1 MEKEENKVS
10 EPKKKSSFKEIMH
23 KINRRHIHEVTLE
36 NDITYEAPLSYRHL
50 RIIAWVF
57 FIIATIGTVL
67 SIGTSVNPHLANYES
82 LASVFKS
89 GQTIMSSLFLI
100 AIFAVVL
107 TAKDG
112 YRRLILMYGG
122 LTVLVYVA
130 FVLIHQHYFVGL
142 VNAILGDQAAA
153 NTWVNQF
160 LSAVAKDGYLAFNI
174 FIDLFLCTL
183 VTFFINYHP
192 KKYFQG
198 KKLIIFRLFA
208 LLPILYEV
216 GMIIVKSCAHQ
227 GIFTMSPFVYPLLP
241 TKAPIAFIVFIVMAL
256 FIKGEQ
262 RRYVKGDKTIK
273 DYHEFQKT
281 NVHRLRFSFSLA
293 IVILIASI
301 VDILVVLL
309 SALFTAI
316 VSTGSEEEI
325 IMAVANNSS
334 MLYAIG
340 FGKTFPMIFIIPLV
354 LFFDYRKTYKNTLP
368 DMIIPAVGI
377 ALVALTFLEGGFE
390 VAKYALIVS
399 RESKAGGGG
408 GEDPDSIGRAINH
421 IRNLLI

>member
-1 MEKEENKVS
+1 MEEEKTTVS
-10 EPKKKSSFKEIMH
+10 ETKKKSSLKEIMY

-50 RIIAWVF
+50 RIIAWAF
-57 FIIATIGTVL
+57 FVIATIGTVL
-67 SIGTSVNPHLANYES
+67 GIGVQVNPHLATYDS

-89 GQTIMSSLFLI
+89 GQTIVSSLFLI

-107 TAKDG
+107 NAKDG
-112 YRRLILMYGG
+112 YKRLILMYGG
-122 LTVLVYVA
+122 LTLLVYVA
-130 FVLIHQHYFVGL
+130 FVIVYQHYIVGL
-142 VNAILGDQAAA
+142 VGALLGDQAAA
-153 NTWVNQF
+153 NSFVDKF
-160 LSAVAKDGYLAFNI
+160 LDVVAKDGYLTFNI
-174 FIDLFLCTL
+174 FIGLFLCTL

-198 KKLIIFRLFA
+198 KKHIIFRLFA
-208 LLPILYEV
+208 LLPIIYEI

-262 RRYVKGDKTIK
+262 RRYLQGGKTIK

-309 SALFTAI
+309 SGLFTAMI
-316 VSTGSEEEI
+316 STGSEEEI

-354 LFFDYRKTYKNTLP
+354 LFFDYRKTYKDKLP

-390 VAKYALIVS
+390 VAKYAIIVS
-399 RESKAGGGG
+399 KESKPSG
-408 GEDPDSIGRAINH
+408 GEGDSLDSVARAINH
-421 IRNLLI
+421 IRNLLN